1 MNKVEMTETVMARK
15 LDSGMTWEQIAA
27 KVGLNP
33 VFVTAACL
41 GQCSMPSEYGE
52 RLVAA
57 LGLSEDVAA
66 ALAAYPY
73 KGMHQTVPTDPL
85 VYRFHEIMQVYG
97 TSLKE
102 VIHERF
108 GDGIMSA
115 IDFTLD
121 VTREEDPKGDRVVVT
136 MNGKFLPY
144 RVW

>member
-1 MNKVEMTETVMARK
+1 MNKIEMTETVMARK
-15 LDSGMTWEQIAA
+15 SETGMSWEQIAG

-41 GQCSMPSEYGE
+41 GQCSMPREYGE
-52 RLVAA
+52 KLAAA
-57 LGLSEDVAA
+57 LDLSEEVIG

-73 KGMHQTVPTDPL
+73 KGTDETVPTDPL
-85 VYRFHEIMQVYG
+85 IYRFYEIMQVYG

-102 VIHERF
+102 IIHEKF

-115 IDFTLD
+115 IDFKMD
-121 VTREEDPKGDRVVVT
+121 IDREDDPKGERVVVT

-144 RVW
+144 RIW